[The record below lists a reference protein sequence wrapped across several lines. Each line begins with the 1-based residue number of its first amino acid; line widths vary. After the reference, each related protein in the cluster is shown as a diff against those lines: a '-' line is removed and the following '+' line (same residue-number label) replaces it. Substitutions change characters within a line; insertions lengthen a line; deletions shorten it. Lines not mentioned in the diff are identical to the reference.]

1 MSTAHSRHFVY
12 ASAQSAGLGDS
23 VHEVDEAI
31 LQQCPVGAAMSTQY
45 AQEMLRRVKLFLNFK
60 TQDRDSEVVDWHSE
74 ILVSFTL

>member
-45 AQEMLRRVKLFLNFK
+45 AQEMLRRVKLFLNTK
-60 TQDRDSEVVDWHSE
+60 TCEVVDWHSE